1 VSTAP
6 GDYLTTQQVAQALN
20 VTLRTVQRLVKSG
33 KLPVAK
39 RGARGVALI
48 SYSDAAILLSTHD
61 ATPSNLREVIQVLAQ
76 RVHVL
81 EQRVSRIESLL
92 DMTPTQ
98 LVTAR
103 DTDPDELRH
112 VLIELNTRR
121 RWGITEITDVLGD
134 MSRIADD
141 VAEIVGAELVR
152 TTLERVIVEARLLR
166 HSRSELY
173 VGRAKLIML
182 RLNVQAGAAEEHL
195 ALGL

>member
-1 VSTAP
+1 MLTAL

-20 VTLRTVQRLVKSG
+20 VTQRTVQRLVKSG
-33 KLPVAK
+33 KLPVAR

-48 SYSDAAILLSTHD
+48 RYSDAAILLSTHD
-61 ATPSNLREVIQVLAQ
+61 ATPAGLREIIQVLAQ

-81 EQRVSRIESLL
+81 EQRVGRIESLL

-98 LVTAR
+98 LVTLR
-103 DTDPDELRH
+103 DADPDALRH

-121 RWGITEITDVLGD
+121 RWGITEITNVLGD
-134 MSRIADD
+134 MSR
-141 VAEIVGAELVR
+141 VAEDVVTAVGVELVQ
-152 TTLERVIVEARLLR
+152 TTLARVIVEARLLR

-182 RLNVQAGAAEEHL
+182 RLSVQLGEEAEHL
-195 ALGL
+195 A